1 MQSVVMEGTGSPI
14 AALSQSLPLQEEA
27 AGEEEGGAGRSPA
40 PLASPEDETTSS
52 SFSSSSSVDQP
63 LRTEPPVPPEPP
75 PDRTDSPCRTQPLGE
90 PPAPPPCPSA
100 GPRDPPLP
108 QEAPAGPRDP
118 PLPQEAPAGPR
129 DPPRPQEAPAGPRDP
144 PLPQEASAGPRD
156 PPRPQEAS
164 AGPRDPPRPQEAP
177 AGSSATEQRPEEGD
191 PVRPP
196 PPLPSDTGGQALGPP
211 SLENQELHRN
221 QPPPAPPTL
230 APPVAAEALCGGLE
244 GGEPCAPSRPAP
256 GPKLCGYLDKRGGP
270 LRAWKRRWFMY
281 EEKKSQLFYY
291 RTAQDLT
298 PLGRV
303 GLGSAT
309 FTLPLKGEEGCFHI
323 QTPER
328 TYILKAVN
336 QAAMMYWLQQL
347 QMRRWQYREL
357 LSGGAPPS
365 QPASSD
371 ATNNN
376 NNVVSA
382 GSPEDFL
389 PMEKSPRG
397 LVGEEAA
404 HQPPRPRAGGL
415 ANMSLK
421 HPLIEIQNS
430 VHNLLAKR
438 SSQEYSQSVFHVESA
453 PPWTPPSQ
461 AAGAPPSALQTPP
474 IFPSPGTPTTPSTPS
489 TPSTPPLLPST
500 GPSAQRPPEGGRKS
514 PAVLN
519 TQNSRRNKS
528 RGTVSNIRRE
538 TSSADR
544 MSRLQQDKDVLG
556 EEVKSQ
562 KELVW
567 LLHKALEASQ
577 LEKRTCTE
585 FLAAVG
591 EQQRLEVLRHRERQ
605 AADLRRRLDDLAA
618 QTEGLRRSLAEK
630 ESQVVDLQ
638 ENIDLLTEKN
648 QAKQEVILK
657 ISDQLSTCMANPQ
670 HKVSTSIGLQAQTCG
685 LLQEENENL
694 KDDIAAYKTQNKFLN
709 SEIYQ
714 LTKLWRKS
722 SEQEKSLMVKCA
734 HLEASGC
741 QKESRY
747 LGVLQ
752 RLQENQGLDAAQR
765 GVVRGLVEDALQGD
779 PAGSL
784 QKAALGGPLLDHD
797 DYGFKILP
805 DYEVEDIK
813 LLAKIQALEIR
824 SHNLLYQDAGDRP
837 LLGRWSQYLAS
848 RSDGDFCPSPELKNL
863 LRAGVPREFRQRVWR
878 WIVRARTLT
887 LREQHPHRYQQLCEK
902 SLTSPHPAS
911 RQILLDLHRT
921 LTTNKHFSAPSSPAL
936 QKLQRI
942 LLAFSWQNPTI
953 GYCQGLNRLAAV
965 SLLVLQD
972 EEDAFWCLVAVV
984 EVIMPLDYYTK
995 NLVASQADQRVLK
1008 DFMAE
1013 KLPRLAAHLEEHA
1026 VDVSLVTFNW
1036 FLVGFVESLPSDLLL
1051 RVWDAFLYEGTKV
1064 LFRYALA
1071 LFKYKEEDILK
1082 IHDNVEIYQ
1091 YLRFFTKT
1099 VTDGRKLTSIAFT
1112 VMNPFPGRI
1121 LRNRRAVH
1129 LERLQGEMQE
1139 LEEQQREFVS
1149 ECPVQKDKDLDT
1161 LLSEDEE
1168 EP

>member
-1 MQSVVMEGTGSPI
+1 MEGTGSPI
-14 AALSQSLPLQEEA
+14 AALFQSLPLQEEA
-27 AGEEEGGAGRSPA
+27 AGEEGGGAGESPA

-52 SFSSSSSVDQP
+52 SFSSSSDVDQP

-75 PDRTDSPCRTQPLGE
+75 PDRADSPCRTQ

-100 GPRDPPLP
+100 GPRDPPRP
-108 QEAPAGPRDP
+108 QEAPT
-118 PLPQEAPAGPR
+118 GPR

-144 PLPQEASAGPRD
+144 P
-156 PPRPQEAS
+156 RPQE
-164 AGPRDPPRPQEAP
+164 PP
-177 AGSSATEQRPEEGD
+177 AGSSAAERRPEEGD
-191 PVRPP
+191 PVRLP
-196 PPLPSDTGGQALGPP
+196 PPLPSDTGGQAPGPP
-211 SLENQELHRN
+211 SLEDQEPRRHH
-221 QPPPAPPTL
+221 PPPAPPTL
-230 APPVAAEALCGGLE
+230 APPVAAEALSGGLE
-244 GGEPCAPSRPAP
+244 GGEPCAPARPAP
-256 GPKLCGYLDKRGGP
+256 GTKLCGYLAKRGGP

-347 QMRRWQYREL
+347 QMRRWQYREF
-357 LSGGAPPS
+357 LSGGALS

-371 ATNNN
+371 TTNNN
-376 NNVVSA
+376 NNVSA

-389 PMEKSPRG
+389 PMVKSPQG

-404 HQPPRPRAGGL
+404 NQPPQPRTGGL

-421 HPLIEIQNS
+421 HPFIEIQNS

-461 AAGAPPSALQTPP
+461 LAGTSPTTLQTPP
-474 IFPSPGTPTTPSTPS
+474 IFPTPGTPTTPTTPSTPS
-489 TPSTPPLLPST
+489 SPITPLLPST
-500 GPSAQRPPEGGRKS
+500 GPSGQRPPEGDRKP
-514 PAVLN
+514 PAGLN
-519 TQNSRRNKS
+519 TQNSRRSKS

-544 MSRLQQDKDVLG
+544 MSRLQQDKDMLG

-585 FLAAVG
+585 FLAAEG

-605 AADLRRRLDDLAA
+605 AADLRRRLDDLTA

-670 HKVSTSIGLQAQTCG
+670 RKVSTSIGLQAQTCS

-734 HLEASGC
+734 YLEASGC

-752 RLQENQGLDAAQR
+752 RLQETQGLDAAQK

-784 QKAALGGPLLDHD
+784 QKAALGGPPLDHD

-837 LLGRWSQYLAS
+837 LLGRWSQFLAS
-848 RSDGDFCPSPELKNL
+848 RSDGDFGQSPELKNL

-1036 FLVGFVESLPSDLLL
+1036 FLVCFVESLPSDLLL

-1112 VMNPFPGRI
+1112 MMNPFPGRI
-1121 LRNRRAVH
+1121 LRNRRAAH
-1129 LERLQGEMQE
+1129 LERLQGEMRE
-1139 LEEQQREFVS
+1139 LEEQQKEFIS

>member
-1 MQSVVMEGTGSPI
+1 MEGTGSPI
-14 AALSQSLPLQEEA
+14 AALSQSLPPQEV
-27 AGEEEGGAGRSPA
+27 GPTPVNEEEGGGGGADQSPT
-40 PLASPEDETTSS
+40 PLASFEDETTSS
-52 SFSSSSSVDQP
+52 SFSSFSSFSSSDVDQP
-63 LRTEPPVPPEPP
+63 LQTESPSPPEPQ
-75 PDRTDSPCRTQPLGE
+75 PDRTDST
-90 PPAPPPCPSA
+90 
-100 GPRDPPLP
+100 
-108 QEAPAGPRDP
+108 
-118 PLPQEAPAGPR
+118 
-129 DPPRPQEAPAGPRDP
+129 
-144 PLPQEASAGPRD
+144 
-156 PPRPQEAS
+156 
-164 AGPRDPPRPQEAP
+164 
-177 AGSSATEQRPEEGD
+177 
-191 PVRPP
+191 
-196 PPLPSDTGGQALGPP
+196 SD
-211 SLENQELHRN
+211 
-221 QPPPAPPTL
+221 
-230 APPVAAEALCGGLE
+230 
-244 GGEPCAPSRPAP
+244 GEPCARSWAAP

-270 LRAWKRRWFMY
+270 LRAWKRRWFVY

-291 RTAQDLT
+291 RTSQDVT
-298 PLGRV
+298 PLGRLN
-303 GLGSAT
+303 LGSAT
-309 FTLPLKGEEGCFHI
+309 FTFPLKGEEGSFHI

-328 TYILKAVN
+328 TYILKAIN
-336 QAAMMYWLQQL
+336 QETMMYWLQQL

-357 LSGGAPPS
+357 LSGGAVS

-371 ATNNN
+371 TTNNN
-376 NNVVSA
+376 NNFK
-382 GSPEDFL
+382 DFL
-389 PMEKSPRG
+389 PMVKSPQG

-404 HQPPRPRAGGL
+404 SQAPPPRTGL
-415 ANMSLK
+415 ANMSIK
-421 HPLIEIQNS
+421 HPLIEFQNS
-430 VHNLLAKR
+430 FHNLLAKH
-438 SSQEYSQSVFHVESA
+438 SSQEFSQSVFHVESA

-461 AAGAPPSALQTPP
+461 AADMSPTLQTSP
-474 IFPSPGTPTTPSTPS
+474 IFPTPSTPS
-489 TPSTPPLLPST
+489 TPSLPLAEPA
-500 GPSAQRPPEGGRKS
+500 GQRPLEDGRKS

-519 TQNSRRNKS
+519 TLNSRRSKS
-528 RGTVSNIRRE
+528 RGTMSNIRRE

-544 MSRLQQDKDVLG
+544 ISRLQQEKDMLG

-577 LEKRTCTE
+577 LEKRTCAE
-585 FLAAVG
+585 FLAAEG

-605 AADLRRRLDDLAA
+605 AADLRSRLDDLKT
-618 QTEGLRRSLAEK
+618 QTEGLRRSLAERD
-630 ESQVVDLQ
+630 SQVADLQ
-638 ENIDLLTEKN
+638 ENVDMLTEKN
-648 QAKQEVILK
+648 HAKQEVILK
-657 ISDQLSTCMANPQ
+657 ISDQLATCMANPQ
-670 HKVSTSIGLQAQTCG
+670 RKVSTSIGLQAQTCS

-694 KDDIAAYKTQNKFLN
+694 KDDIAAYKMQNKFLN

-734 HLEASGC
+734 YLEASSC

-752 RLQENQGLDAAQR
+752 RLQENKTLDPAQR
-765 GVVRGLVEDALQGD
+765 GVVRKLIEDALQGD
-779 PAGSL
+779 LTTSVKQASL
-784 QKAALGGPLLDHD
+784 SYTLLDHD

-805 DYEVEDIK
+805 DYEAEDMK

-848 RSDGDFCPSPELKNL
+848 RSDGELCPSPELKNL
-863 LRAGVPREFRQRVWR
+863 LRAGIPREYRQQVWR

-887 LREQHPHRYQQLCEK
+887 IREQHPNRYKQLCDK

-1013 KLPRLAAHLEEHA
+1013 KLPRLTAHFEEHTI
-1026 VDVSLVTFNW
+1026 DVSLITFNW
-1036 FLVGFVESLPSDLLL
+1036 FLVGFVENLPSDLLL

-1064 LFRYALA
+1064 LFRYTLA

-1112 VMNPFPGRI
+1112 MMNPFPGKI
-1121 LRNRRAVH
+1121 LRNRRALH
-1129 LERLQGEMQE
+1129 LERLQGELRE
-1139 LEEQQREFVS
+1139 LEEQQKEFISGSV
-1149 ECPVQKDKDLDT
+1149 VRKDKDLDT

-1168 EP
+1168 EL

>member
-1 MQSVVMEGTGSPI
+1 MEFRKYDFHVQSVVMEGTGSPI
-14 AALSQSLPLQEEA
+14 AALSQSLPVQEA
-27 AGEEEGGAGRSPA
+27 ASGEEGGGAGQSPA
-40 PLASPEDETTSS
+40 PLATPEDETTSS
-52 SFSSSSSVDQP
+52 SFSSSSSDADQP

-75 PDRTDSPCRTQPLGE
+75 PDRTDSPRRTQPLGA
-90 PPAPPPCPSA
+90 PPAPPPCPPA
-100 GPRDPPLP
+100 RPRDPPRP
-108 QEAPAGPRDP
+108 QEAPARPRDP
-118 PLPQEAPAGPR
+118 PRPQEAPARPRDPPRPQEPPAGPRAPPRPQEPPAGPR

-144 PLPQEASAGPRD
+144 PRPQEPPAGPRD
-156 PPRPQEAS
+156 PPRPQEPP
-164 AGPRDPPRPQEAP
+164 AGPRDPPRPQEPP

-191 PVRPP
+191 PVRPA
-196 PPLPSDTGGQALGPP
+196 PPLPSDTGGRAPGPP
-211 SLENQELHRN
+211 SPEDQEPRRHHPR
-221 QPPPAPPTL
+221 PAPPTL

-244 GGEPCAPSRPAP
+244 GGGPCAPARPAP

-347 QMRRWQYREL
+347 QMRRWQYREF
-357 LSGGAPPS
+357 LSGGALSP
-365 QPASSD
+365 PASSD

-376 NNVVSA
+376 NNVGA

-389 PMEKSPRG
+389 PMVKSPRG

-404 HQPPRPRAGGL
+404 NQPPRPRAGGL

-421 HPLIEIQNS
+421 HPLIEFQNS
-430 VHNLLAKR
+430 VHNLLSKR

-453 PPWTPPSQ
+453 PPWTPPGQS
-461 AAGAPPSALQTPP
+461 AGAS
-474 IFPSPGTPTTPSTPS
+474 
-489 TPSTPPLLPST
+489 
-500 GPSAQRPPEGGRKS
+500 PSAQRPPEGGRKP

-519 TQNSRRNKS
+519 TQSSRRSKS

-577 LEKRTCTE
+577 LEKRTCAE
-585 FLAAVG
+585 FLAADG

-605 AADLRRRLDDLAA
+605 AADLRRRLDDLTA
-618 QTEGLRRSLAEK
+618 QTEGLRRGLAEK

-657 ISDQLSTCMANPQ
+657 ISDQLSACMANPQ

-734 HLEASGC
+734 YLEASGC
-741 QKESRY
+741 QQESRY

-752 RLQENQGLDAAQR
+752 RLQENQGLDAAQK

-779 PAGSL
+779 PASSL

-1013 KLPRLAAHLEEHA
+1013 KLPRLAAHLEQHA
-1026 VDVSLVTFNW
+1026 VDVSLVTFHW

-1112 VMNPFPGRI
+1112 VMNPFPGRT
-1121 LRNRRAVH
+1121 LRHRRAVH
-1129 LERLQGEMQE
+1129 LERLQGELRE
-1139 LEEQQREFVS
+1139 LEEQQREFIS
-1149 ECPVQKDKDLDT
+1149 ECPVQKDTDLDT

-1168 EP
+1168 EEP